1 MDYIN
6 FEADEESHIS
16 NSDDEF
22 SLLPKNEMTI
32 LLMIELKMTPLAFIG
47 LLTKFKIQLRL
58 WIMMTSI
65 TLTGEIYSL
74 KCF

>member
-6 FEADEESHIS
+6 FEADEESHIL

-32 LLMIELKMTPLAFIG
+32 LLMIVLKMTPLVFIG
-47 LLTKFKIQLRL
+47 LLTKLKIQLRL
-58 WIMMTSI
+58 
-65 TLTGEIYSL
+65 
-74 KCF
+74 